1 MIRMVIKFYK
11 MLRKYNLIIVIGIM
25 LSTML
30 MFSLI
35 QSGDS
40 IMNGYEKYVHN
51 LNPEDINLRNLDN
64 EKYDSFIRLT
74 DRKEIDI
81 SDFYTE
87 YNIGTIVE
95 NDMEQGKLIVLDN
108 NYESFLQSE
117 MIEGKLPEND
127 YEICIDNNYNL
138 RKQLKIGDKID
149 YTYRTID
156 GTEQNKTFVISGI
169 IEHLDKLDVSTVFLI
184 HEGTAEKILPE
195 AESNSEQLRNIHIQ
209 VNSGK
214 YSVDKVVE
222 TGNALMNKM
231 GFDISTFFKNYCEIV
246 DKDEIYS
253 NDSSLKTLGLILK
266 IISLIIAVNSI
277 FYVFNFIYSGLINV
291 IEYIGMMRNIGM
303 SNRQLM
309 AFLQIE
315 QLFNTLVGGTI
326 GTFLGYL
333 LNVFLGKVII
343 NNLISKSFHI
353 NLEIVKK
360 PGLFLTVVLLD
371 VVICEI
377 SILLIMIKLSKMKP
391 VDIGKYNQVKKE
403 QKYSKVRKVGK
414 VSKKGI
420 EEKIGKI
427 LFDNKTKDI
436 LLIISVAFSSML
448 IIVILNMSFMVKK
461 NTDNSINDIAD
472 YELDSAWLYEQYID
486 ETQVERL
493 KENNKIDTIYML
505 YYDNDTECTSDKN
518 IMLNGK
524 DIPVKVIIY
533 SDNLIKK
540 IMKKADMETYS
551 PDEETAILAVPDN
564 AQAGSE
570 DFKIT
575 LKGKECNAEIPV
587 NHIIKG
593 NAYVCSTGVS
603 PSTISYLILNAK
615 YADKVFN
622 RNEKKYTSILLSA
635 NANRSEIGNILNDID
650 SENRIAVR
658 SFFETGSE
666 YKNQTKSIKIII
678 IYILL
683 STIITMFTILISI
696 IKTDICMQKRII
708 GIIRANGI
716 EKKKIKIIIN
726 KRIIKSIIKGL
737 LSSVFLS
744 VPLNYYIMTNLSDK
758 FKMIPVSYLLP
769 IILSVLI
776 CYLICD
782 FEAEKIIN
790 NKIVNLIEK
799 ED

>member
-11 MLRKYNLIIVIGIM
+11 MLRKYNFIIIIGIM

-40 IMNGYEKYVHN
+40 IMNGYKKYVDN
-51 LNPEDINLRNLDN
+51 LNPEDINLYNLDN
-64 EKYDSFIRLT
+64 EKYDSFISIT
-74 DRKEIDI
+74 DRKEINI
-81 SDFYTE
+81 SNFYTE
-87 YNIGTIVE
+87 YDIGTIVE
-95 NDMEQGKLIVLDN
+95 NDMEQGKIIVLDN
-108 NYESFLQSE
+108 NYKSFLQSE
-117 MIEGKLPEND
+117 IIEGKLPEND
-127 YEICIDNNYNL
+127 YEICIENNYNL

-156 GTEQNKTFVISGI
+156 GTEQNKTFVICGI
-169 IEHLDKLDVSTVFLI
+169 IEHLDKLDISTVFLI
-184 HEGTAEKILPE
+184 HKGTAEKILPE
-195 AESNSEQLRNIHIQ
+195 AENDSELLRNIHIK

-253 NDSSLKTLGLILK
+253 NDSSLKTLGLTLK

-291 IEYIGMMRNIGM
+291 IGYIGIMRNIGM
-303 SNRQLM
+303 SNRQLLG
-309 AFLQIE
+309 FLQIE
-315 QLFNTLVGGTI
+315 QLFNTIVGGMI
-326 GTFLGYL
+326 GSFLGYL
-333 LNVFLGKVII
+333 LNVFLGKVLI
-343 NNLISKSFHI
+343 NNIISKAFHI
-353 NLEIVKK
+353 NLEIVNR
-360 PGLFLTVVLLD
+360 PGLFLTVMLLD
-371 VVICEI
+371 IVICEI
-377 SILLIMIKLSKMKP
+377 SILLIIIKLSKMKP
-391 VDIGKYNQVKKE
+391 VDIGKYSQVKKE
-403 QKYSKVRKVGK
+403 QKNGKKRK
-414 VSKKGI
+414 VSKKDI
-420 EEKIGKI
+420 ETKTGKI

-436 LLIISVAFSSML
+436 LLIISVTFSSML

-461 NTDNSINDIAD
+461 NTEDSINDIAD
-472 YELDSAWLYEQYID
+472 YELDSAWLDEQYID

-493 KENNKIDTIYML
+493 KESNKIDNIYML
-505 YYDNDTECTSDKN
+505 YYDNGTECISDKN
-518 IMLNGK
+518 IMLNGN

-533 SDNLIKK
+533 SDNLIEK
-540 IMKKADMETYS
+540 IIKKADMDTYS
-551 PDEETAILAVPDN
+551 PDEETSILAVPVN
-564 AQAGSE
+564 AQVGSD

-575 LKGKECNAEIPV
+575 LKGEELSVEIPV

-593 NAYVCSTGVS
+593 NAYACSVGVS
-603 PSTISYLILNAK
+603 PSTIAYLIINEK
-615 YADKVFN
+615 YADKIFN
-622 RNEKKYTSILLSA
+622 RDEKKYTSILLSA
-635 NANRSEIGNILNDID
+635 HANTCEIGDILNDID
-650 SENRIAVR
+650 PENRIEVR
-658 SFFETGSE
+658 SFFETDSE
-666 YKNQTKSIKIII
+666 YKKQTKSIKIII
-678 IYILL
+678 VYILL

-696 IKTDICMQKRII
+696 IKTDISMQKQVI
-708 GIIRANGI
+708 GIIRAIGI

-726 KRIIKSIIKGL
+726 KRIMKSIMKGL
-737 LSSVFLS
+737 LYGAFLS

-758 FKMIPVSYLLP
+758 FKIIPVSYLLP
-769 IILSVLI
+769 IVLIALI

-790 NKIVNLIEK
+790 NKIVNLIER

>member
-11 MLRKYNLIIVIGIM
+11 MLRKYNFIIVIGIM

-117 MIEGKLPEND
+117 IIEGKLPEND

-156 GTEQNKTFVISGI
+156 GTEQNKTFVICGI
-169 IEHLDKLDVSTVFLI
+169 MEHLDKLDVSTVFLI
-184 HEGTAEKILPE
+184 HKGTAEKILPE
-195 AESNSEQLRNIHIQ
+195 AENHSEQLRNIHIQ

-214 YSVDKVVE
+214 YSVDKIVE
-222 TGNALMNKM
+222 TANALMNKM
-231 GFDISTFFKNYCEIV
+231 NFDISTFFKNYCEIV
-246 DKDEIYS
+246 DKEEIYS
-253 NDSSLKTLGLILK
+253 NDSSLKTLGLTLK
-266 IISLIIAVNSI
+266 IISLIIAINSI
-277 FYVFNFIYSGLINV
+277 FYVFNFIYSGLINA
-291 IEYIGMMRNIGM
+291 INYIGIMRNIGM
-303 SNRQLM
+303 SNRQLLS
-309 AFLQIE
+309 FLQIE

-343 NNLISKSFHI
+343 NNIVSKAFHI
-353 NLEIVKK
+353 NLEIVMK
-360 PGLFLTVVLLD
+360 PGQFLTVLLLD
-371 VVICEI
+371 IIICEI
-377 SILLIMIKLSKMKP
+377 SIILIMIKLSKMKP

-403 QKYSKVRKVGK
+403 QKHSKVRKVGK
-414 VSKKGI
+414 VSKKDI

-436 LLIISVAFSSML
+436 LLIISVTLSSML
-448 IIVILNMSFMVKK
+448 IIVILNMSFLVKK
-461 NTDNSINDIAD
+461 NIDDSINDIAD
-472 YELDSAWLYEQYID
+472 YELDSRWLYEQYID

-505 YYDNDTECTSDKN
+505 YYDNNTECISDKR
-518 IMLNGK
+518 IILNGK
-524 DIPVKVIIY
+524 DIPMKVIIY

-540 IMKKADMETYS
+540 IMKKAGMETYS
-551 PDEETAILAVPDN
+551 PEAETAILAVPDN
-564 AQAGSE
+564 AQVDSE
-570 DFKIT
+570 DLKIT
-575 LKGKECNAEIPV
+575 LKGEELNVEIPV

-603 PSTISYLILNAK
+603 PSTISYLILNEK

-635 NANRSEIGNILNDID
+635 NANRSEIGDILNDID
-650 SENRIAVR
+650 PENRIAVR
-658 SFFETGSE
+658 SFFETGSD

-696 IKTDICMQKRII
+696 IKTDIRMQKRII

-716 EKKKIKIIIN
+716 EKKKIEIIIN
-726 KRIIKSIIKGL
+726 KRIIKSIIKAL

-744 VPLNYYIMTNLSDK
+744 VPLNYCIMTNLSDK

-769 IILSVLI
+769 IILIALI

-782 FEAEKIIN
+782 FEAKKIIN
-790 NKIVNLIEK
+790 NKIVNLIE
-799 ED
+799 EE

>member
-11 MLRKYNLIIVIGIM
+11 MLRKYNFIIVIGIM
-25 LSTML
+25 LSTVL

-40 IMNGYEKYVHN
+40 IMNGYKKYVDN
-51 LNPEDINLRNLDN
+51 LNPEDINLYNLDK
-64 EKYDSFIRLT
+64 EKYDSFISIT
-74 DRKEIDI
+74 DRKEIEI
-81 SDFYTE
+81 SNFYTE
-87 YNIGTIVE
+87 YDIGTIVE
-95 NDMEQGKLIVLDN
+95 NDMEQGKIIVLDN
-108 NYESFLQSE
+108 NYKSFLQSE
-117 MIEGKLPEND
+117 IIEGKLPEND
-127 YEICIDNNYNL
+127 YEICIENNYNL

-156 GTEQNKTFVISGI
+156 GTEQNKTFVICGI

-184 HEGTAEKILPE
+184 HKGTAEKILQE
-195 AESNSEQLRNIHIQ
+195 AENDSELLRNIHIQ

-253 NDSSLKTLGLILK
+253 NDSSLKTLGLTLK

-291 IEYIGMMRNIGM
+291 IGYIGIMRNIGM
-303 SNRQLM
+303 SNRQLL

-315 QLFNTLVGGTI
+315 QLFNTLVGGMI
-326 GTFLGYL
+326 GSFLGYL
-333 LNVFLGKVII
+333 LNLFLGKVLI
-343 NNLISKSFHI
+343 NNIISKAFHI
-353 NLEIVKK
+353 NLEIVKR
-360 PGLFLTVVLLD
+360 PGLFLTVMLLD
-371 VVICEI
+371 IVICEI
-377 SILLIMIKLSKMKP
+377 SILLIIIKLSKMKP

-403 QKYSKVRKVGK
+403 QKKGKKRK
-414 VSKKGI
+414 VSKKDI
-420 EEKIGKI
+420 ETKTGKI

-448 IIVILNMSFMVKK
+448 IIVILNMSFMVNK
-461 NTDNSINDIAD
+461 NTGDSINDIAD
-472 YELDSAWLYEQYID
+472 YELDSAWLDEQYID

-493 KENNKIDTIYML
+493 KESNKIDNIYML
-505 YYDNDTECTSDKN
+505 YYDNGTECISDKN
-518 IMLNGK
+518 IMLNGNN
-524 DIPVKVIIY
+524 IPVKVIIY
-533 SDNLIKK
+533 SDNLIEK
-540 IMKKADMETYS
+540 IIKKADMDTYS
-551 PDEETAILAVPDN
+551 PNEETSILAVPVN
-564 AQAGSE
+564 AQVGSD

-575 LKGKECNAEIPV
+575 LKGEELSVEIPA

-593 NAYVCSTGVS
+593 NAYVCSVGVS
-603 PSTISYLILNAK
+603 PSTIAYLIINEK
-615 YADKVFN
+615 YADKIFN
-622 RNEKKYTSILLSA
+622 RDEKKYTSILLSA
-635 NANRSEIGNILNDID
+635 HANTGEIGDILNDID
-650 SENRIAVR
+650 PENRIEVR
-658 SFFETGSE
+658 SFFETDSE
-666 YKNQTKSIKIII
+666 YKKQTKSIKIII
-678 IYILL
+678 VYILL

-696 IKTDICMQKRII
+696 IKTDISMQKQVI
-708 GIIRANGI
+708 GIIRAIGI

-726 KRIIKSIIKGL
+726 KRIMKSIMKGL
-737 LSSVFLS
+737 LYGAFLS

-758 FKMIPVSYLLP
+758 FKIIPVSYLLP
-769 IILSVLI
+769 IVLIALI

-790 NKIVNLIEK
+790 NKIVNLIER

>member
-11 MLRKYNLIIVIGIM
+11 MLRKYNFIIVIGIM

-117 MIEGKLPEND
+117 IIEGKLPEND

-149 YTYRTID
+149 YTYRTVD
-156 GTEQNKTFVISGI
+156 GTEQNKTFVICGI
-169 IEHLDKLDVSTVFLI
+169 MEHLDKLDVSTVFLI
-184 HEGTAEKILPE
+184 HKGTAEKILPE
-195 AESNSEQLRNIHIQ
+195 AENHSEQLRNIHIQ

-214 YSVDKVVE
+214 YSVDKIVE
-222 TGNALMNKM
+222 TANALMNKM
-231 GFDISTFFKNYCEIV
+231 NFDISTFFKNYCEIV
-246 DKDEIYS
+246 DKEEIYS
-253 NDSSLKTLGLILK
+253 NDSSLKTLGLTLK
-266 IISLIIAVNSI
+266 IISLIIAINSI
-277 FYVFNFIYSGLINV
+277 FYVFNFIYSGLINA
-291 IEYIGMMRNIGM
+291 INYIGIMRNIGM
-303 SNRQLM
+303 SNRQLLS
-309 AFLQIE
+309 FLQIE

-343 NNLISKSFHI
+343 NNIVSKAFHI
-353 NLEIVKK
+353 NLEIVMK
-360 PGLFLTVVLLD
+360 PGQFLTVLLLD
-371 VVICEI
+371 IIICEI
-377 SILLIMIKLSKMKP
+377 SIILIMIKLSKMKP
-391 VDIGKYNQVKKE
+391 VDIGKYNQVRKG
-403 QKYSKVRKVGK
+403 QKYGKKRK
-414 VSKKGI
+414 VSKKDI
-420 EEKIGKI
+420 ETKIGRI

-436 LLIISVAFSSML
+436 LLIISVTLSSML
-448 IIVILNMSFMVKK
+448 IIVILNMSFLVKK
-461 NTDNSINDIAD
+461 NIDDSINDIAD
-472 YELDSAWLYEQYID
+472 YELDSEWLYEQYID

-493 KENNKIDTIYML
+493 KENNKIDNIYML
-505 YYDNDTECTSDKN
+505 YYDNNTECISDKK
-518 IMLNGK
+518 IILNGK
-524 DIPVKVIIY
+524 DIPMKVIIY

-551 PDEETAILAVPDN
+551 PDDETAILAVPDN

-570 DFKIT
+570 DFKII
-575 LKGKECNAEIPV
+575 LKGEECNAEIPV

-603 PSTISYLILNAK
+603 PSTIAYLIINEK
-615 YADKVFN
+615 YADKIFN
-622 RNEKKYTSILLSA
+622 RGEKKYTSILLSA
-635 NANRSEIGNILNDID
+635 NANRSEIGDILNDID
-650 SENRIAVR
+650 PENRISVS

-678 IYILL
+678 VYILL

-696 IKTDICMQKRII
+696 IKTDIRMQKRII
-708 GIIRANGI
+708 GIIRAIGI

-726 KRIIKSIIKGL
+726 ERIIRSIIKGL
-737 LSSVFLS
+737 LCGVFLS

-769 IILSVLI
+769 LILIALI
-776 CYLICD
+776 CYMICN
-782 FEAEKIIN
+782 FESEKIIN
-790 NKIVNLIEK
+790 NKIVNLIER